1 MKFIFQVKE
10 KVSDLIKIK
19 VDQLK
24 LEFKAHLASLIG
36 KVILCFALLLI
47 AFLIILFVSLALA
60 FYLNE
65 LWGSSFLGFLTLSG
79 LYIIILIV
87 FVLFFKSQRL
97 YTIIENAMIDNGG
110 NK

>member
-10 KVSDLIKIK
+10 KVSELIKTK

-24 LEFKAHLASLIG
+24 LEFKAHLASVIG
-36 KVILCFALLLI
+36 KAILCLALLLI

-60 FYLNE
+60 FYLNG
-65 LWGSSFLGFLTLSG
+65 LWESSFLGFLTVSG

-97 YTIIENAMIDNGG
+97 STIIENAMIDNDD
-110 NK
+110 NI